1 MVMVLPFV
9 ETMITQVCNLSCL
22 GCTNYSDIKHS
33 GYVSWNEGKKQIESW
48 LARLHI
54 NDFGIM
60 GGEPLINPEVR
71 EWLIGVRELLPDS
84 QIRFTTNGE
93 LLYKNFDI
101 LELAHDIGNVVF
113 KVTVHRNNQVLED
126 TIEKIFDLYK
136 WEPVDEYG
144 IKRFKTTN
152 NLRFQINRP
161 TTFLKTYKNSY
172 ENMEPY
178 DSNPTDAF
186 KICVQQQC
194 PLLYNGRIY
203 KCSTSGLL
211 ESTLEKFNWPNK
223 DKWAP
228 YLDSGIGPHDSNS
241 TITEF
246 ISNFGKPE
254 KLCRQC
260 PSKGNSVLD
269 HYKTVIIK

>member
-1 MVMVLPFV
+1 MVLPFV

-33 GYVSWNEGKKQIESW
+33 GYVPWHEGKKQIQAW
-48 LARLHI
+48 LARLRI
-54 NDFGIM
+54 DDFGIM

-71 EWLIGVRELLPDS
+71 EWLTGVRELLPDS

-93 LLYKNFDI
+93 LLHKHLDI
-101 LELAHDIGNVVF
+101 VHLAHDIGNVVF
-113 KVTVHRNNQVLED
+113 KITVHRNNQGLED
-126 TIEKIFDLYK
+126 TIKNIFDLYQ
-136 WEPVDEYG
+136 WQPVTEYG
-144 IKRFKTTN
+144 IKRFKTQN
-152 NLRFQINRP
+152 NFRLQINRP
-161 TTFLKTYKNSY
+161 ATFLKTYKNSY
-172 ENMEPY
+172 ENMEPHNS
-178 DSNPTDAF
+178 DPADAF

-211 ESTLEKFNWPNK
+211 ESTLAKFNWPNR
-223 DKWAP
+223 DKWSP
-228 YLDSGIGPHDSNS
+228 YLNSGIGPYDSDS
-241 TITEF
+241 TIDEF

-260 PSKGNSVLD
+260 PSGINSVLN
-269 HYKTVIIK
+269 HYETVLVK